1 MNSFPMTRSFFP
13 AGVLALT
20 LLMPAAAHAELK
32 HVDLAVHGMDCATCA
47 FSVRMSVGKIDG
59 VEGVELRLE
68 RAAAEIKLRPANRV
82 TLAQLRQ
89 TIKNTG
95 YEAKAATVTVLG
107 TLVER
112 QGTPALQ
119 VAHLDQTWAIER
131 DPAHAAAY
139 DDAVRRVASKSADVV
154 EIVGVVP
161 PPSAPGQ
168 PERLAIRSVR

>member
-1 MNSFPMTRSFFP
+1 MTRSLYP

-20 LLMPAAAHAELK
+20 LLLPAAAGAEMK

-59 VEGVELRLE
+59 VERVELRLE
-68 RAAAEIKLRPANRV
+68 RAAAEITLRPANRV

-89 TIKNTG
+89 TIKTTG

-107 TLVER
+107 TLVDRE
-112 QGTPALQ
+112 GKPALQ
-119 VAHLDQTWAIER
+119 VAQLDQTWTIER

-139 DDAVRRVASKSADVV
+139 DDTVRRVASKSATVV

-161 PPSAPGQ
+161 PPAAGQ